1 MLTAAALDGTRPSP
15 AQLRAIAELGR
26 HAAEHGIGASAA
38 VERYLSAAGHLWEQ
52 LPQRAPARESGL
64 RNAQG
69 VHGAARQVLRLLD
82 NTIAALLTGH
92 QEARQEM
99 IRQEQTTR
107 QEFIDDLLRGDAD
120 VAGMVQRGEPFGL
133 DLAAVHHVALAA
145 PTGSRSDV
153 DRAALGLE
161 RRVVDLFGDRDV
173 LVATKDARIVVVVP
187 GTVEPP
193 PAGTETT
200 LALSRTLTEQLGY
213 ATGQASGWRVAAG
226 RAFPGAF
233 GVARSYEEAR
243 ETLDLGTRLN
253 LETATLD
260 PGELLV
266 YRVLGRDQAAMIDLV
281 SSTLTPLAS
290 ARGGAR
296 PLLDTLHS
304 YFSHGE
310 NATETARHLHLSVR
324 AVTYRLAR
332 VKHLTGYDPTSP
344 EQRFTLHAAV
354 LGARLLDWPTRPLP
368 VAS

>member
-1 MLTAAALDGTRPSP
+1 V
-15 AQLRAIAELGR
+15 QLRAVAELGR

-38 VERYLSAAGHLWEQ
+38 VERYLSAAGRLWDQ
-52 LPQRAPARESGL
+52 LPLSARAGQPGR

-69 VHGAARQVLRLLD
+69 VHAAARQVFQLLD
-82 NTIAALLTGH
+82 QTIAALLTGH

-133 DLAAVHHVALAA
+133 DLTAAHHVALASPSEPRVDA
-145 PTGSRSDV
+145 

-161 RRVVDLFGDRDV
+161 RRVVTHFGDRDV

-187 GTVEPP
+187 GIVEPP

-200 LALSRTLTEQLGY
+200 LLLSRTLTEQLRSV
-213 ATGQASGWRVAAG
+213 TGSAVGWRVAAG
-226 RAFPGAF
+226 RAFAGSF

-243 ETLDLGTRLN
+243 ETLDLATRLD
-253 LETATLD
+253 LETGTLD
-260 PGELLV
+260 PGQLLV
-266 YRVLGRDQAAMIDLV
+266 YRVLGRDQAAIVDLV
-281 SSTLTPLAS
+281 SSTLTPLDS
-290 ARGGAR
+290 ARGGAL

-332 VKHLTGYDPTSP
+332 VKDLTGYDPTSP
-344 EQRFTLHAAV
+344 AQRFTLHAAV
-354 LGARLLDWPTRPLP
+354 LGARLLGWPARPLP
-368 VAS
+368 TAT